1 MANDRVDD
9 ASEYAAAMATP
20 AAPTP
25 TTGTTSPDW
34 TVQVA
39 DTIESVVGS
48 VRDKTAV
55 PLETVARALVYGIV
69 LGTMGVTALV
79 LTTVILIRVL
89 SLVLEVWAAYAII
102 GGLFTAL
109 GLFLW
114 RKRRAPS
121 GPDRK

>member
-1 MANDRVDD
+1 
-9 ASEYAAAMATP
+9 MATP
-20 AAPTP
+20 VTRPAAPATP
-25 TTGTTSPDW
+25 PATTSADW

-79 LTTVILIRVL
+79 LVTILLVRVL
-89 SLVLEVWAAYAII
+89 DYAMPIWAAYLLLGAI
-102 GGLFTAL
+102 FTL
-109 GLFLW
+109 VGMFLW
-114 RKRRAPS
+114 RKRRAPAGTDNS
-121 GPDRK
+121 K

>member
-1 MANDRVDD
+1 
-9 ASEYAAAMATP
+9 MATP
-20 AAPTP
+20 ATPTP

-69 LGTMGVTALV
+69 LGTMGVTALILV
-79 LTTVILIRVL
+79 TAILIRVL
-89 SLVLEVWAAYAII
+89 SYVLEVWAAYAII
-102 GGLFTAL
+102 GGLFTL
-109 GLFLW
+109 GGMLLW
-114 RKRRAPS
+114 RKRRPPS

>member
-1 MANDRVDD
+1 
-9 ASEYAAAMATP
+9 MATP
-20 AAPTP
+20 AAPRP
-25 TTGTTSPDW
+25 SAPSSPPATVSADW

-55 PLETVARALVYGIV
+55 PLETIARALVYGII

-79 LTTVILIRVL
+79 LVTIMSVRLL
-89 SLVLEVWAAYAII
+89 DYLLPVWAAYAII

-109 GLFLW
+109 GLFRW
-114 RKRRAPS
+114 RKRRPPAGTRP
-121 GPDRK
+121 KKK

>member
-1 MANDRVDD
+1 
-9 ASEYAAAMATP
+9 MATP
-20 AAPTP
+20 ATPTP
-25 TTGTTSPDW
+25 TAGTTSPDW

-55 PLETVARALVYGIV
+55 PLETIARALVYGIV
-69 LGTMGVTALV
+69 LGTMGITALV
-79 LTTVILIRVL
+79 LVTVILIRVL
-89 SLVLEVWAAYAII
+89 SYALEVWAAYAII
-102 GGLFTAL
+102 GAIFTGL